1 MTIRFL
7 FANLGLVMSL
17 LLITSA
23 SSYRERLIFS
33 SEVGSCSLSVEA
45 DDESKTIRLRVRQG
59 VQGCHIDKETMLETL
74 KVAFSKT
81 EPPKPE
87 SVYSSL
93 YLGRIVDY
101 PWLSQH
107 LAITA
112 SKDPAW
118 DMKRGKP
125 ANIDLYK
132 YVNNLLS
139 QKAVAGE
146 IDKAL
151 EASGYRVIAA
161 TVEKVLVGSFRDVPV
176 YEGKIVPGKVPFD
189 AMVWFMLKKEQGVA
203 EK

>member
-17 LLITSA
+17 LLVTPAA
-23 SSYRERLIFS
+23 SHQERLIFS
-33 SEVGSCSLSVEA
+33 TEVGTCSLTVEA
-45 DDESKTIRLRVRQG
+45 DDEARVVRLRVRQG
-59 VQGCHIDKETMLETL
+59 RQGCHIDKETMLETL
-74 KVAFSKT
+74 KTAFSKT

-87 SVYSSL
+87 GVYSSL
-93 YLGRIVDY
+93 YLGRIIDY

-107 LAITA
+107 LAVTA
-112 SKDPAW
+112 SRDPAW

-125 ANIDLYK
+125 VNIDLYK

-146 IDKAL
+146 IDKTL
-151 EASGYRVIAA
+151 EASGYRVVAA
-161 TVEKVLVGSFRDVPV
+161 TVEKVLVGSFRDVPM
-176 YEGKIVPGKVPFD
+176 YEGKVVPGKVPFD
-189 AMVWFMLKKEQGVA
+189 AMVWFRLKKAQGVM